1 MFDINRERYDKF
13 MLTSSEMKVAVGKR
27 LREFRVTNHYTQAQ
41 FAELIDISV
50 NFLSEIE
57 TGKKGMSRDTIWRIC
72 SYFHISADFLL
83 CGNEKEEEPSKKIT
97 ELGAALSEEELDL
110 VLEYLGTIKKL
121 REKGM

>member
-1 MFDINRERYDKF
+1 

-57 TGKKGMSRDTIWRIC
+57 TGKKGMSQDTIWRIC

-83 CGNEKEEEPSKKIT
+83 FGNEKEEEPSKKIT